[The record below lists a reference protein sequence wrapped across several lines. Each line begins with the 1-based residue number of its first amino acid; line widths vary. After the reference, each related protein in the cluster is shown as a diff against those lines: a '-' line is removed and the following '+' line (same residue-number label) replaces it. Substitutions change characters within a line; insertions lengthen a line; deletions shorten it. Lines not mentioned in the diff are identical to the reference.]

1 MRDLFLLHPHQH
13 LLFSVFFKLFL
24 IGVKWCLIMVLNS
37 ISVLSNSVEH
47 LYMGLLVICIFSL
60 EKCLFKT
67 FAHLKNWV
75 IYLFIIELYK
85 LFTYLELNPYQ
96 VYDLQIFSPI
106 QWAFIL
112 DNILWGKIAF
122 NSDEAQLISFFFFWS
137 CVLLGSYVRSCCPV
151 PGHKDVHF

>member
-1 MRDLFLLHPHQH
+1 MAATLHILPAMYEG
-13 LLFSVFFKLFL
+13 SVSSASSPTLVIFCFFFFKLFL

-75 IYLFIIELYK
+75 TYLFIIELYK
-85 LFTYLELNPYQ
+85 FFTYLEYLILIKCMICKYFLP
-96 VYDLQIFSPI
+96 FS
-106 QWAFIL
+106 W
-112 DNILWGKIAF
+112 
-122 NSDEAQLISFFFFWS
+122 
-137 CVLLGSYVRSCCPV
+137 LLFP
-151 PGHKDVHF
+151 H